1 MKAPRRTHTLWK
13 GHLSDFPVHFSQKP
27 SQVDLA
33 ELEVETCPLD
43 RKPCLLVGER
53 VADWDKNYSM
63 VRWPDLANKQNI
75 GPQLNLSFRYTTNNA
90 ILGTHPKHNF
100 SCSVIKFGI

>member
-1 MKAPRRTHTLWK
+1 M
-13 GHLSDFPVHFSQKP
+13 
-27 SQVDLA
+27 
-33 ELEVETCPLD
+33 PLD

-90 ILGTHPKHNF
+90 ILGDSP
-100 SCSVIKFGI
+100 

>member
-1 MKAPRRTHTLWK
+1 M
-13 GHLSDFPVHFSQKP
+13 V
-27 SQVDLA
+27 

-63 VRWPDLANKQNI
+63 VRWSGEQINKTLD
-75 GPQLNLSFRYTTNNA
+75 PS
-90 ILGTHPKHNF
+90 
-100 SCSVIKFGI
+100 